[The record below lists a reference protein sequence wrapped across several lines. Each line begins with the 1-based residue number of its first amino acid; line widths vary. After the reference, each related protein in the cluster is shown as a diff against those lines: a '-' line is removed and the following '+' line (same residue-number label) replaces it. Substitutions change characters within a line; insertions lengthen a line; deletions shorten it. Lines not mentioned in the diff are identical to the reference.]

1 MSIQLTTDQVS
12 LRTAS
17 KLAVKVTVQIEEVS
31 ETSSER
37 SDNPPSAAAFGYDPI
52 ALLRRM

>member
-17 KLAVKVTVQIEEVS
+17 KLAVKVTLQIEEVS
-31 ETSSER
+31 ETSSEGG
-37 SDNPPSAAAFGYDPI
+37 DNPPSAAAFGHDPI
-52 ALLRRM
+52 ALLGRM